1 MSSIEGNNSNPHH
14 LTMQQRRGGAITG
27 SKTVPSGNSEGETDA
42 LEVSQSLKYHN
53 GGGGGSTSCGPR
65 FWSVLTLAVMSLLL
79 VTCIQQFSEN
89 QELKQQP
96 ERVLALSAFPTLSW
110 ALDHADLVGL
120 YFAAQWCPMSTPV
133 TQKLG
138 QHFPDSVLLPP
149 PTQNTNPSHHTFAI
163 VYVSSDT
170 TQEEMNQYV
179 KPNWI
184 AIPMEED
191 ERTALK
197 KHFAVCAKRELE
209 ELDMERKFEIPSL
222 FILDGATQG
231 LITTNGAQDVLNRG
245 AVVLEYWKELQ
256 LKIRDM
262 EQRFRHY

>member
-1 MSSIEGNNSNPHH
+1 
-14 LTMQQRRGGAITG
+14 MQQRRGGTISG
-27 SKTVPSGNSEGETDA
+27 SKTVPAGNSEGGEAGAMEA
-42 LEVSQSLKYHN
+42 LQSSKYHN
-53 GGGGGSTSCGPR
+53 GSAAAATGCGPG
-65 FWSVLTLAVMSLLL
+65 FWSVLTLAVMTLLL
-79 VTCIQQFSEN
+79 VTCIQQFTEN
-89 QELKQQP
+89 QQRKQQP

-110 ALDHADLVGL
+110 ALNHADLVGL

-138 QHFPDSVLLPP
+138 QHFPDTILLPP
-149 PTQNTNPSHHTFAI
+149 PTQNANPSHHTFAI

-170 TQEEMNQYV
+170 TQGEMNQYV

-191 ERTALK
+191 ERMALK
-197 KHFAVCAKRELE
+197 KHFSVCAKRELQ

-222 FILDGATQG
+222 FILDGATHG
-231 LITTNGAQDVLNRG
+231 LITTNGAQDVLHRG
-245 AVVLEYWKELQ
+245 AMVLEYWKELQ
-256 LKIRDM
+256 LKIRGM